1 MSETS
6 LANILDD
13 NYKPEPPAVVET
25 QETPSEA
32 PASAERAQS
41 RKSAHQEKEF
51 AAQGLARDPETGQFA
66 KKDAAPQE
74 QKPDAALAPGAP
86 ASPAPAVAAPAAAAA
101 PAAEQMTAK
110 EAAFL
115 RAAQEE
121 RGKRQEL
128 ERRLAALEAAKPPA
142 EPAKTFW
149 DDPEGALARHK
160 QEIEGVVTS
169 TRLSTAEAIARGKY
183 PDFDA
188 KIETFKEVLTQTPGV
203 YQQWMQSPDPAEF
216 AYRMGKNH
224 QELQQAGSID
234 GLRAQIAK
242 ETEVRVRAQIEA
254 ELKVKAEAA
263 AKERAALP
271 SSLSDARGTTVNRP
285 VWSGPTSLEEILKG

>member
-13 NYKPEPPAVVET
+13 DYKPEPPAAVET
-25 QETPSEA
+25 PEPSAEA
-32 PASAERAQS
+32 PAAVTTERAQS

-51 AAQGLARDPETGQFA
+51 AAQGLTRDPDTGQFA

-74 QKPDAALAPGAP
+74 QKPVDGTLSSAAAVP
-86 ASPAPAVAAPAAAAA
+86 PAPAVAAPAA

-128 ERRLAALEAAKPPA
+128 ERRLAALEAGKPQ

-234 GLRAQIAK
+234 GLRAQITK

-285 VWSGPTSLEEILKG
+285 VWNGPTPLEDILKG